1 MNNQEKTTILV
12 TGATGTVGSEV
23 VKQLASISSSSSGHK
38 IRAAVHSKNKADKLK
53 QFDDKRVEIVELDYT
68 KPETVSDALNKVD
81 KLYLQTLPVPDV
93 TDICFNLVKEAKK
106 NNVKY
111 IVKLSA
117 MGADSSRST
126 ILRLHGEEEK
136 IIGDSGIPYIFLRP
150 PAFMQNFI
158 TQFGHTIRTQNAFYV
173 PGGDAKMS
181 FVDARDIAAIAV
193 RMLLTNNSDGESLQQ
208 YENKG
213 YDITGQDALSYMQV
227 ADILSNE
234 VGKKISYIEIT
245 EDDARKGM
253 EKTGI
258 DGWYIDIMIELF
270 RIIRAGYGS
279 ETTAAVEHITGR
291 KPISFA
297 QFAKDYAEVFM

>member
-1 MNNQEKTTILV
+1 MNSQEKTIVV

-23 VKQLASISSSSSGHK
+23 VKQLTSISSSSSSGHK

-53 QFDDKRVEIVELDYT
+53 QFDNKRVEIVELDYT
-68 KPETVSDALNKVD
+68 KPETVADALNKVD

-93 TDICFNLVKEAKK
+93 TDICSNLVKEAKK
-106 NNVKY
+106 NGVEY

-117 MGADSSRST
+117 MGADSERGST

-136 IIGDSGIPYIFLRP
+136 IIGDSGVAYTFLRP
-150 PAFMQNFI
+150 PAFMQNLV

-173 PGGDAKMS
+173 PAGDGKMS
-181 FVDARDIAAIAV
+181 FVDTRDIATIAA
-193 RMLLTNNSDGESLQQ
+193 RMLTNNGNGGGSQQ
-208 YENKG
+208 HHNKA
-213 YDITGQDALSYMQV
+213 YDITGQDALSYRQV

-234 VGKKISYIEIT
+234 VGKKISYIDIS
-245 EDDARKGM
+245 EDDTRKGM
-253 EKTGI
+253 EQIGMS
-258 DGWYIDIMIELF
+258 DWYIDIMIELF

-297 QFAKDYAEVFM
+297 QFAKDYAEVFR

>member
-1 MNNQEKTTILV
+1 MNDQEKTILV

-23 VKQLASISSSSSGHK
+23 VKQLTSISPSSSGHK

-53 QFDDKRVEIVELDYT
+53 QFDNKRVEIVELDYA
-68 KPETVSDALNKVD
+68 KPETVADALNKVD
-81 KLYLQTLPVPDV
+81 NLYLQTLPIPDI
-93 TDICFNLVKEAKK
+93 TDICSNLVKEAKK

-117 MGADSSRST
+117 MGADSDPRST

-136 IIGDSGIPYIFLRP
+136 IIADSGIAYTFLRP
-150 PAFMQNFI
+150 PAFMQNFV
-158 TQFGHTIRTQNAFYV
+158 TQFGHTIRTQNVFYV
-173 PGGDAKMS
+173 PAGDAKMS

-193 RMLLTNNSDGESLQQ
+193 GMLTNNSNGGSQQ
-208 YENKG
+208 RHNKA
-213 YDITGQDALSYMQV
+213 YDITAQDALSYRQV

-234 VGKKISYIEIT
+234 VGKKISYIDIT
-245 EDDARKGM
+245 EDGARKGM
-253 EKTGI
+253 EQIGMS
-258 DGWYIDIMIELF
+258 DWFIDIMIELF

-297 QFAKDYAEVFM
+297 QFAKDYAEVFR

>member
-1 MNNQEKTTILV
+1 MNDQEKTILV

-23 VKQLASISSSSSGHK
+23 VKQLTSISPSSSGHK

-53 QFDDKRVEIVELDYT
+53 QFDNKRVEIVELDYA
-68 KPETVSDALNKVD
+68 KPETVADALNKVD
-81 KLYLQTLPVPDV
+81 NLYLQTLPIPDV
-93 TDICFNLVKEAKK
+93 TDICSNLVKEAKK

-117 MGADSSRST
+117 MGADSDPRST

-136 IIGDSGIPYIFLRP
+136 IIADSGIAYTFLRP
-150 PAFMQNFI
+150 PAFMQNFV

-173 PGGDAKMS
+173 PAGDAKMS

-193 RMLLTNNSDGESLQQ
+193 GMLTNNSNGGSQQ
-208 YENKG
+208 HHNKA
-213 YDITGQDALSYMQV
+213 YDITAQDALSYRQV

-234 VGKKISYIEIT
+234 VGKKISYIDIT
-245 EDDARKGM
+245 EDGARKGM
-253 EKTGI
+253 EQIGMS
-258 DGWYIDIMIELF
+258 DWFIDIMIELF

-297 QFAKDYAEVFM
+297 QFAKDYAEVFR

>member
-1 MNNQEKTTILV
+1 MNDQEKTILV

-23 VKQLASISSSSSGHK
+23 VKQLTSISPSSSGHK

-53 QFDDKRVEIVELDYT
+53 QFDNKRVEIVELDYA
-68 KPETVSDALNKVD
+68 KPETVADALNKVD
-81 KLYLQTLPVPDV
+81 NLYLQTLPIPDV
-93 TDICFNLVKEAKK
+93 TDICSNLVKEAKK

-117 MGADSSRST
+117 MGADSDPRST

-136 IIGDSGIPYIFLRP
+136 IIADSGIAYTFLRP
-150 PAFMQNFI
+150 PAFMQNFV
-158 TQFGHTIRTQNAFYV
+158 TQFGHTIRTQNVFYV
-173 PGGDAKMS
+173 PAGDAKMS

-193 RMLLTNNSDGESLQQ
+193 GMLTNNSNGGSQQ
-208 YENKG
+208 RHNKA
-213 YDITGQDALSYMQV
+213 YDITGQDALSYRQV

-234 VGKKISYIEIT
+234 VGKKISYIDIT
-245 EDDARKGM
+245 EDGARKGM
-253 EKTGI
+253 EQIGMS
-258 DGWYIDIMIELF
+258 DWFIDIMIELF

-297 QFAKDYAEVFM
+297 QFAKDYAEVFR

>member
-1 MNNQEKTTILV
+1 MNDQEKTILV

-23 VKQLASISSSSSGHK
+23 VKQLTSISPSSSGHK

-53 QFDDKRVEIVELDYT
+53 QFDNKRVEIVELDYA
-68 KPETVSDALNKVD
+68 KPETVADALNKVD
-81 KLYLQTLPVPDV
+81 NLYLQTLPIPDV
-93 TDICFNLVKEAKK
+93 TDICSNLVKEAKK

-117 MGADSSRST
+117 MGADSDPRST

-136 IIGDSGIPYIFLRP
+136 IIADSGIAYTFLRP
-150 PAFMQNFI
+150 PAFMQNFV

-173 PGGDAKMS
+173 PAGDAKIS
-181 FVDARDIAAIAV
+181 FVDTRDIGAVAAV
-193 RMLLTNNSDGESLQQ
+193 MLTNTNHGASPQH
-208 YENKG
+208 ENKA
-213 YDITGQDALSYMQV
+213 YDITGQESLSYEQV

-234 VGKKISYIEIT
+234 VGKKISYMDIT
-245 EDDARKGM
+245 EDNARDGM
-253 EKTGI
+253 KQIGMGEWFI
-258 DGWYIDIMIELF
+258 NIMIELF

-279 ETTAAVEHITGR
+279 ETTAAVEYVTGR

-297 QFAKDYAEVFM
+297 QFAKDYAEAFR

>member
-1 MNNQEKTTILV
+1 MNDQEKTILV

-23 VKQLASISSSSSGHK
+23 VKQLTSISPSSSGHK

-53 QFDDKRVEIVELDYT
+53 QFDNKRVEIVELDYA
-68 KPETVSDALNKVD
+68 KPETVADALNKVD
-81 KLYLQTLPVPDV
+81 NLYLQTLPIPDV
-93 TDICFNLVKEAKK
+93 TDICSNLVKEAKK

-117 MGADSSRST
+117 MGADSDPRST

-136 IIGDSGIPYIFLRP
+136 IIADSGIAYTFLRT
-150 PAFMQNFI
+150 PAFMQNFV
-158 TQFGHTIRTQNAFYV
+158 TQFGHTIRTQNVFYV
-173 PGGDAKMS
+173 PAGDAKMS

-193 RMLLTNNSDGESLQQ
+193 GMLTNNSNGGSQQ
-208 YENKG
+208 RHNKA
-213 YDITGQDALSYMQV
+213 YDITAQDALSYRQV

-234 VGKKISYIEIT
+234 VGKKISYIDIT
-245 EDDARKGM
+245 EDGARKGM
-253 EKTGI
+253 EQIGMS
-258 DGWYIDIMIELF
+258 DWFIDIMIELF

-297 QFAKDYAEVFM
+297 QFAKDYAEVFR

>member
-1 MNNQEKTTILV
+1 MNDQEKTILV

-23 VKQLASISSSSSGHK
+23 VKQLTSISPSSSGHK

-53 QFDDKRVEIVELDYT
+53 QFDNKRVEIVELDYA
-68 KPETVSDALNKVD
+68 KPETVADALNKVD
-81 KLYLQTLPVPDV
+81 NLYLQTLPIPDV
-93 TDICFNLVKEAKK
+93 TDICSNLVKEAKK

-117 MGADSSRST
+117 MGADSDPRST

-136 IIGDSGIPYIFLRP
+136 IIADSGIAYTFLRP
-150 PAFMQNFI
+150 PAFMQNFV

-173 PGGDAKMS
+173 PAGDAKMS

-193 RMLLTNNSDGESLQQ
+193 GMLTNNSNGGSQQ
-208 YENKG
+208 RHNKA
-213 YDITGQDALSYMQV
+213 YDITGQDALSYRQV

-234 VGKKISYIEIT
+234 VGKKISYIDIT
-245 EDDARKGM
+245 EDGVRKGM
-253 EKTGI
+253 EQIGMS
-258 DGWYIDIMIELF
+258 DWFIDIMIELF

-297 QFAKDYAEVFM
+297 QFAKDYAEVFR